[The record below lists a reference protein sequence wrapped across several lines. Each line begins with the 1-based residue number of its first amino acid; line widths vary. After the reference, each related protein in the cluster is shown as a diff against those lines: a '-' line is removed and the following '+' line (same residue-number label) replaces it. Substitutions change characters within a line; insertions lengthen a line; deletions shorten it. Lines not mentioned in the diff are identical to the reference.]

1 MNTGRSQQGRQ
12 SGFTLIE
19 IMVVIVILGILGT
32 IVAPMI
38 LSKPD
43 QARVV
48 KAKQDIQTI
57 SAALDMYKLD
67 NYNHPDT
74 DQGLEALVE
83 RPTGGED
90 VPNWAEG
97 GYLKK
102 LSKDPWGRSYLYM
115 MPGENGAVDV
125 YSLGADGAPGG
136 EGTASDIG
144 NWE

>member
-1 MNTGRSQQGRQ
+1 MNTGTSHSGKQ

-48 KAKQDIQTI
+48 KAKQDIQTM

-67 NYNHPDT
+67 NYNYPDT
-74 DQGLEALVE
+74 DQGLEALVT

-90 VPNWAEG
+90 VPNWSEG

-102 LSKDPWGRSYLYM
+102 LAKDPWGREYLYM
-115 MPGENGAVDV
+115 SPGENGAVDV

-136 EGTASDIG
+136 EGTATDIG
-144 NWE
+144 NWD